1 MKAGKPMQMLITTL
15 FCILLLPVL
24 ALAEGSIISWGN
36 WMYASETDLTD
47 LGAVDAGPG
56 HCLGLKPDGSVVAW
70 GNNENGACIVPEPNT
85 DFVAISA
92 GGASGPEVYFQHS
105 LGLKSDRSIVAW
117 GSNTTVPS
125 DNADFIA
132 VSAGRSHFLGLK
144 SNGAIVAW
152 GSNEHGQCDVP
163 EPNSDFVAIAA
174 SDYHNLGL
182 KSDGKIIAWGINDG
196 YHFPPLCE
204 VPEPNTEFVAISAAK
219 GGCWWD
225 GKPQSRY
232 GFPHNLGLKSDGSIV
247 AWGDNHYGQCDVPE
261 PNTDFVAVSAVVAH
275 SLGLKSD
282 GSIVAWGANHVGQCD
297 VPEPNTGYTAICGGG
312 VTWSYDSD
320 DWEFSRYSGL
330 SLGLREDGALTR
342 WGSLMNVPYPNRT
355 FVEVA
360 PSGYSLGLK
369 ADGSIVAWTHYRG
382 TGPLDVP
389 EPNADFVAIA
399 SEWYPLAMDMYLGG
413 HCLGLKSDGSIVAWG
428 VIDFVLEPNTDFID
442 ISTGFLSSYGLKS
455 DGSVVAWGYNESGQC
470 DVPEPK
476 TDFVAIEAKW
486 RHVLGVKCNGSI
498 VGWGDNSDGQSDAPE
513 PNTDFVAAAA
523 GGRHSLGLKTDG
535 SIVAW
540 GSNEYGVCDVPEP
553 NSDFIAIAADI
564 SISMGLKSD
573 GSVITWGNPIDEPVP
588 NVGFESIAAGKISFL
603 DPLCFAFGIR
613 PESPVSI
620 DEQDELPDEQEES
633 LPTVTQL
640 IGAYPNPFNPQTTV
654 AFTLD
659 RSQHVVIDVFS
670 VTGGRVT
677 ELVNRTYAEGEHQ
690 ITWDGRNASGRS
702 VPSGTYV
709 IRLSTETVVRAS
721 KVMLL
726 K

>member
-152 GSNEHGQCDVP
+152 GSNEHGQCDV
-163 EPNSDFVAIAA
+163 
-174 SDYHNLGL
+174 
-182 KSDGKIIAWGINDG
+182 
-196 YHFPPLCE
+196 
-204 VPEPNTEFVAISAAK
+204 
-219 GGCWWD
+219 
-225 GKPQSRY
+225 
-232 GFPHNLGLKSDGSIV
+232 
-247 AWGDNHYGQCDVPE
+247 
-261 PNTDFVAVSAVVAH
+261 
-275 SLGLKSD
+275 
-282 GSIVAWGANHVGQCD
+282 
-297 VPEPNTGYTAICGGG
+297 
-312 VTWSYDSD
+312 
-320 DWEFSRYSGL
+320 
-330 SLGLREDGALTR
+330 
-342 WGSLMNVPYPNRT
+342 
-355 FVEVA
+355 
-360 PSGYSLGLK
+360 
-369 ADGSIVAWTHYRG
+369 
-382 TGPLDVP
+382 
-389 EPNADFVAIA
+389 
-399 SEWYPLAMDMYLGG
+399 
-413 HCLGLKSDGSIVAWG
+413 
-428 VIDFVLEPNTDFID
+428 
-442 ISTGFLSSYGLKS
+442 
-455 DGSVVAWGYNESGQC
+455 
-470 DVPEPK
+470 
-476 TDFVAIEAKW
+476 
-486 RHVLGVKCNGSI
+486 
-498 VGWGDNSDGQSDAPE
+498 PE